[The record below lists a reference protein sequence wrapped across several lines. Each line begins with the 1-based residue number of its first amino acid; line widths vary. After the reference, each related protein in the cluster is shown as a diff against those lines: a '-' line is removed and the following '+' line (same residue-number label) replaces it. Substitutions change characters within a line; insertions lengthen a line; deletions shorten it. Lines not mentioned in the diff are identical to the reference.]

1 MLRTPAWSRPFLS
14 GLAYIRPEAIEATGS
29 CKYKNRMPHDKETW
43 SSDWTVGVRV
53 WAERRGRAILGKGR
67 LQLLEGIDRWR
78 SISGA
83 ARQMG
88 MSYRRAWLLVQSINE
103 AAGEP
108 LVEAATGGKHGGGA
122 RLTPRG
128 LHAVTVFRAL
138 QQQVHQTA
146 ASLLPRL
153 VQCASATSIHVAAAV
168 SLEEVLGQLLA
179 DYALEKPAVRIRAIF
194 GASDELA
201 EHLVA
206 GAPADLFL
214 TADEQELDRLEPT
227 GLLDAGSRKVLAE
240 NCLAA
245 IGPADRSLVVRKPM
259 DLLKPVVARIALAE
273 PACPLGRYT
282 RAFLHRLHLDDALLP
297 RAVHVDN
304 SRSVVAAVHAGQVD
318 AGLVYGSDAVAASG
332 CRILF
337 HGRRPPAPIRYVGA
351 VIRRGQQQKQARA
364 LLDFLTSPA
373 AARRF
378 RQCGFLP
385 RRARH

>member
-1 MLRTPAWSRPFLS
+1 MTNDQAS
-14 GLAYIRPEAIEATGS
+14 
-29 CKYKNRMPHDKETW
+29 W
-43 SSDWTVGVRV
+43 SSDWTVGVRI
-53 WAERRGRAILGKGR
+53 WAERHGRAILGKGR
-67 LQLLEGIDRWR
+67 LQLLEGIERWR

-108 LVEAATGGKHGGGA
+108 LVEAATGGTHGGGA

-128 LHAVTVFRAL
+128 QIAVAVFRAL
-138 QQQVHQTA
+138 QEQVHQTA
-146 ASLLPRL
+146 SSLLPRL
-153 VQCASATSIHVAAAV
+153 IEGPTSISVHVAAAV

-179 DYALEKPAVRIRAIF
+179 DYALEQPAIRVRAIF
-194 GASDELA
+194 GASNELA
-201 EHLVA
+201 EHLLA

-214 TADEQELDRLEPT
+214 AAGEEELDRLAPT
-227 GLLDAGSRKVLAE
+227 GILDAESRRVLAE

-245 IGPADRSLVVRKPM
+245 IGPADRSLSVRRPADLVKP
-259 DLLKPVVARIALAE
+259 DVARIAMAE

-282 RAFLHRLHLDDALLP
+282 RAFLEDLRLYSSLLP

-304 SRSVVAAVHAGQVD
+304 SRAVVAAVHAGQVD
-318 AGLVYGSDAVAASG
+318 AGLVYGSDAVAAQG

-337 HGRRPPAPIRYVGA
+337 RARRTPVPIRYAAA
-351 VIRRGQQQKQARA
+351 VIRRGQQPEQARA
-364 LLDFLTSPA
+364 LLGYLTSPA

-385 RRARH
+385 HRARR